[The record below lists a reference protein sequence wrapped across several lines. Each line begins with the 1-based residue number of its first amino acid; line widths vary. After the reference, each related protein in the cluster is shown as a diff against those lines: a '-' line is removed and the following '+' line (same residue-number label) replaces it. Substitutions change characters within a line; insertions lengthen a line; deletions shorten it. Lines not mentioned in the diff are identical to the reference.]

1 MSGRPTLQWS
11 RRWFRALLRLYP
23 SDFRDEMGEAM
34 VETYLDRCQS
44 ALDRGGRVS
53 LAIVWLAALAD
64 SLWNGP
70 AERLRPAVR
79 WRRTG
84 DWGRDAELVVR
95 RLLRAPIFSLSVIGT
110 LTVGLGAF
118 AVVLTLV
125 EKVIVEPLPYERPG
139 DLYFVWRDYSSFF
152 DLKRGWLGGPDV
164 TDLAHAGGAIEG
176 AVGLRRSRRTI
187 ASVRDESAEPQEI
200 GVMESSANLF
210 TLLGVQP
217 LLGRG
222 FAPTEAGP
230 DAPRVV
236 VLSFELWQQR
246 FDGDRSVLG
255 TSLRLNGEPFTIIGV
270 MGPNFHF
277 VRHSSLGAPEGAA
290 AYVTFPYDL
299 AARDPRSGAFAG
311 LVRARAGASRAQLQA
326 AVASVGAALDE
337 RVFGKQG
344 LVLYAVGAQEDLV
357 AAVRP
362 ALLVLALSA
371 VFLVL
376 VLAANLATLLL
387 ARAVGREREFSVS
400 RALGADSVAIVR
412 SMIVEAATLGALG
425 GAAAAAV
432 AVWGVRALVALA
444 PLDLPRRETIA
455 MDWRLGLAVTL
466 VGVVLGVAAAVLP
479 AVWASRT
486 SLSAMLRTSAVRGG
500 GGGGKMRR
508 SLVVVQ
514 VAVCLILLSSGGLVA
529 RSFQHLLRERPGFEP
544 EGVLTFRVPI
554 AQWRFPDNA
563 SAVAMQERIERSI
576 AAIPGVDTVGAGSA
590 LPLGAGTDQSTIAL
604 PGAPGNT
611 GVPDHDDV
619 FVDVMQVR
627 PGWFSALGTH
637 ILSGR
642 DVGPVV
648 AGARRE
654 ALIDRTLAAEFFP
667 SGNPV
672 GTSAVINQDTVTI
685 VGVVEHARQYDLHRD
700 GRPQLYLRDADDT
713 YGPLYF
719 AVRMHRTPLDVVP
732 EVRAAIGR
740 LDAQL
745 AIADVRTLDELVDD
759 ALRQQRV
766 STALV
771 SGFALGALLLAAMG
785 LFGVVAGA
793 VARRRNEIAVRLALG
808 AHPHRVLRMLVRE
821 GASLVALGI
830 VVAVPGVYL
839 AGRTLQATL
848 IGISAFDPSTLAS
861 IAIATMVVALLAC
874 YVPARRAGAIE
885 PAAVLREE

>member
-1 MSGRPTLQWS
+1 MSTSPTLRVS
-11 RRWFRALLRLYP
+11 RRWFRALLWLYP
-23 SDFRDEMGEAM
+23 SDFRDEMGEAV
-34 VETYLDRCQS
+34 VETYLDRCRS
-44 ALDRGGRVS
+44 ALERGGRVS
-53 LAIVWLAALAD
+53 LAGVWLSALAD

-70 AERLRPAVR
+70 AERLRPAVS
-79 WRRTG
+79 WRRSG
-84 DWGRDAELVVR
+84 DWGRDAQLVVR
-95 RLLRAPIFSLSVIGT
+95 RLLRAPLFSLSVIGT

-125 EKVIVEPLPYERPG
+125 EKVIVEPLPYQRPG

-164 TDLAHAGGAIEG
+164 TDLARAGGAIEG
-176 AVGLRRSRRTI
+176 AVGLRRNRRTI
-187 ASVRDESAEPQEI
+187 AFVRDESAEPQEI

-217 LLGRG
+217 VVGRG

-236 VLSFELWQQR
+236 VLSHDLWQQR
-246 FDGDRSVLG
+246 FDGDSTVLG
-255 TSLRLNGEPFTIIGV
+255 TPLRLNGELFTIIGV

-290 AYVTFPYDL
+290 AYVTFPYDMG
-299 AARDPRSGAFAG
+299 ARDPRSGAFAG
-311 LVRARAGASRAQLQA
+311 LIRARAGASRSQLQA
-326 AVASVGAALDE
+326 AVGAVGAALDE
-337 RVFGKQG
+337 REFGKQG
-344 LVLYAVGAQEDLV
+344 LALYAVGVQEDLV

-371 VFLVL
+371 IFLVL
-376 VLAANLATLLL
+376 VLAANLGTLLL

-425 GAAAAAV
+425 GAGAAGL

-466 VGVVLGVAAAVLP
+466 IGVFLGVAAAVLP
-479 AVWASRT
+479 AVWASRS
-486 SLSAMLRTSAVRGG
+486 SLAAMLRTSAIRGG
-500 GGGGKMRR
+500 GGGRMRR

-529 RSFQHLLRERPGFEP
+529 RSFEHLLRARPGFEP
-544 EGVLTFRVPI
+544 DSVLTFRIPI

-611 GVPDHDDV
+611 GVPEHDDV

-627 PGWFSALGTH
+627 QGWFAALGTH

-648 AGARRE
+648 ARARRE
-654 ALIDRTLAAEFFP
+654 ALIDRTLAAEFYP

-672 GTSAVINQDTVTI
+672 GASAVINQDTVTI

-713 YGPLYF
+713 YGALSF
-719 AVRMHRTPLDVVP
+719 AVRMHRTPLDVIP
-732 EVRAAIGR
+732 EVRAAIHR
-740 LDAQL
+740 LDPQL
-745 AIADVRTLDELVDD
+745 AIADVRTLDAVVDD
-759 ALRQQRV
+759 ALREQRV

-808 AHPHRVLRMLVRE
+808 AHPHRVLRMLVQE

-830 VVAVPGVYL
+830 LVAVPGVYL

-848 IGISAFDPSTLAS
+848 IGISAFDPSTLGG
-861 IAIATMVVALLAC
+861 IAIATMVVALIAC

-885 PAAVLREE
+885 PAAVLREG